1 MTEVALITAYAV
13 GVLNA
18 LVGLWGA
25 WLWWYVKASRV
36 YWPVVRAAQVAC
48 IVQAVLAGVVYVAAR
63 DRVDDDLYYLYAALP
78 VFVGFVAEQF
88 RILSAQ
94 SVLDA
99 RGFED
104 AQAVGLRPE
113 AEQQSVVL
121 AIVRRET
128 GIMALACLVIA
139 FLCWRATITL

>member
-1 MTEVALITAYAV
+1 MTEVALITAYVV
-13 GVLNA
+13 GALGA
-18 LVGLWGA
+18 LVGLWGG
-25 WLWWYVKASRV
+25 WLWWYVSGSRA
-36 YWPVVRAAQVAC
+36 YWPAVRVVQGAC
-48 IVQAVLAGVVYVAAR
+48 IVQAVVAGVVYVAAG
-63 DRVDDDLYYLYAALP
+63 DQVDDQLYYLYAALP

-99 RGFED
+99 RGFAD

-128 GIMALACLVIA
+128 GIMALSCLVIA